1 MFGVK
6 DLQSER
12 KTIETSETDNKE
24 RGPVEIN
31 TYRKLCMCVLNIEPL
46 HYLRVIEDKSQVWR
60 F

>member
-31 TYRKLCMCVLNIEPL
+31 TGNCVC
-46 HYLRVIEDKSQVWR
+46 V